1 MKNTNGYV
9 IGALKTNL
17 YIMVFKRCDDKEKLT
32 KLFHE
37 KEKADSFLLELQSE
51 LHKENENM
59 LEDYGKLPVGNHS
72 EIIPV
77 SANTKINRYDLT
89 LKEMATCLEAFTLN

>member
-1 MKNTNGYV
+1 MKNTNGHV
-9 IGALKTNL
+9 IGALKRDL

-51 LHKENENM
+51 LQKENEDL
-59 LEDYGKLPVGNHS
+59 LENYGKLPIGNHS
-72 EIIPV
+72 EIILV
-77 SANTKINRYDLT
+77 SGNTKINRYDLT
-89 LKEMATCLEAFTLN
+89 LKEMATCLEMFTLN